1 MSANLSDANLAGNK
15 SAINAVS
22 EGFIGNSQQNG
33 GINISGR
40 LSSIQPK
47 PDAAYSETHQSQLMN
62 KSHNKPDPTIEDVD
76 DGIKSQRV
84 SFREEEED
92 EDQEEED
99 YEAQEV
105 EQK

>member
-1 MSANLSDANLAGNK
+1 MSEVL
-15 SAINAVS
+15 
-22 EGFIGNSQQNG
+22 IGSNQNG
-33 GINISGR
+33 GIDISGR

-47 PDAAYSETHQSQLMN
+47 PDAAYSETHQSQLNIKSQNDN
-62 KSHNKPDPTIEDVD
+62 KSQQQRADPTIEDVD

-84 SFREEEED
+84 SFKDDD

-105 EQK
+105 D